1 MKTVTINGIE
11 YPTYA
16 TTKEADDYFNAFFSS
31 AWDCIDEVDKAKL
44 LVSATRTIDA
54 QEWRGVKKEET
65 QELAFPRL
73 INKVETD
80 ERLLMKACCEEAIA
94 IHKSGT
100 SSTLNTEGI
109 QSVTVQDT
117 TVTFTANAQEKSFK
131 SNIVDDILRPYRY
144 LGVSVLY

>member
-1 MKTVTINGIE
+1 MKTVNINGIE

-16 TTKEADDYFNAFFSS
+16 TVKEADDYFNAFFGSN
-31 AWDCIDEVDKAKL
+31 WTCIDEVDKAKL

-54 QEWRGVKKEET
+54 QEWRGVKKDDT
-65 QELAFPRL
+65 QELSFPRL

-80 ERLLMKACCEEAIA
+80 ERLLLKACCEEALA
-94 IHKSGT
+94 VNKSGT
-100 SSTLNTEGI
+100 SSTVNTEGI

-117 TVTFTANAQEKSFK
+117 TITFRTNAEEKAFK
-131 SNIVDDILRPYRY
+131 SNIAEDILRPYRF